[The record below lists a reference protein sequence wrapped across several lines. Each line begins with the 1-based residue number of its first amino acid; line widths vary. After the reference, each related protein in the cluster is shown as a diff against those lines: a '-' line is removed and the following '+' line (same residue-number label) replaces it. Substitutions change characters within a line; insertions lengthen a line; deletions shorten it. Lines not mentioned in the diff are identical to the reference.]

1 MMAEKTIE
9 EMAHDYVVAQLQSG
23 EKNCCSI
30 DVGELCELARDVK
43 ESANRM
49 QKQITEDNRRRW

>member
-1 MMAEKTIE
+1 MNEKTIE
-9 EMAHDYVVAQLQSG
+9 EMAHDYAVAQLQSG

-30 DVGELCELARDVK
+30 NADELCELARQVK
-43 ESANRM
+43 ESAKRI